1 LLFNFGDFWQCWQ
14 FWQSLYIHARPLWL
28 VPGLPSKRSFFN
40 LASLHREK
48 NSAMPKFIRHIAIFV
63 LLVTAIGS
71 PAQKRKPQPAAS
83 AEPSQ
88 PIKLMVDATHAPEKI
103 LHAQLEIPVTAGDVK
118 LVYPK
123 WIPGEHGPTGPIT
136 DFTGLMFFANGKR
149 LNWRRDLDEMYTIHV
164 TVPQG
169 VSTLQAKLDLVMPAP
184 PEGFSSGASATTQL
198 DMLSWNQVVLYV
210 LGKPTDDIPIVA
222 SLKLPTGWKYGTAL
236 PLAGESG
243 GQINFQ
249 QVSLTTLVDSP
260 VLSGA
265 HFRRIPLTPEG
276 PIQHYIDEVSDGE
289 AALDMPQATIDQYKH
304 LIAETGAL
312 YGARHYRD
320 YHFLLTLSD
329 HTAHFGLEHHE
340 SSDDRVAER
349 TMIDD
354 DARWLAGSLLS
365 HEMTHSWNGKYRR
378 PKGLAT
384 PDYQVPMEGDLLW
397 VYEGL
402 TQYLGDILAPRAGL
416 WTKQQFLD
424 ETAETAAALDHTPGR
439 SWRPLQDTANAAQLL
454 YNAPPEFESWRRSVD
469 YYPEGFLI
477 WLEADTVIRQQ
488 TKGQK
493 SMTDFCHIF
502 HGGGNTPPK
511 VITYTFDDVVKTLN
525 EVTPYDWA
533 KFLRDRLD
541 TYGPGA
547 PLGGI
552 INGGW
557 KLVYDDN
564 PSEFTKA
571 VEKVHN
577 AVDARFSIGLSLDD
591 KGSIQDVIVDSPAWK
606 AGISPGTML
615 VAVNG
620 RKFNPDILRDA
631 LKAGKGNGPNL
642 ELLVMNGD
650 YYKTFTLNYHDGEK
664 YAHLVRDESKQDVL
678 SDIIKPLAK

>member
-1 LLFNFGDFWQCWQ
+1 MLIVRRKTLKRIALLAMF
-14 FWQSLYIHARPLWL
+14 
-28 VPGLPSKRSFFN
+28 V
-40 LASLHREK
+40 
-48 NSAMPKFIRHIAIFV
+48 SA
-63 LLVTAIGS
+63 TAAL
-71 PAQKRKPQPAAS
+71 AQKHQPQPAAN
-83 AEPSQ
+83 EPPAQ
-88 PIKLMVDATHAPEKI
+88 PIHLVVDATHAPEKI
-103 LHAQLEIPVTAGDVK
+103 LHAQLQIPVAAGEVK
-118 LVYPK
+118 LVFPK

-136 DFTGLMFFANGKR
+136 DLTGMEFFANGQR
-149 LNWRRDLDEMYTIHV
+149 LNWRRDLDEMYMFHV
-164 TVPQG
+164 TIPQG
-169 VSTLQAKLDLVMPAP
+169 VTTLDARLDLVMPAP

-198 DMLSWNQVVLYV
+198 AMLSWNQVVLYV
-210 LGKPTDDIPIVA
+210 PGKHSDEIPIVA
-222 SLKLPTGWKYGTAL
+222 SLKLPAGWHYGTAL
-236 PLAGESG
+236 PVAGESA

-260 VLSGA
+260 VLAGA
-265 HFRRIPLTPEG
+265 HFRRIPLTPDG
-276 PIQHYIDEVSDGE
+276 PIQHYIDEVSDGD
-289 AALDMPQATIDQYKH
+289 AALQMPAETIAAYKR

-312 YGARHYRD
+312 YGARHYRE

-349 TMIDD
+349 TMVDD
-354 DARWLAGSLLS
+354 DERWLAGSLLS

-384 PDYQVPMEGDLLW
+384 PDYQVPMQGDLLW

-402 TQYLGDILAPRAGL
+402 TEYLGNILAPRAGL

-424 ETAETAAALDHTPGR
+424 ETAEIAAALDHTPGR
-439 SWRPLQDTANAAQLL
+439 SWRPLQDTADAAQLL

-477 WLEADTVIRQQ
+477 WLEADTIIRQQ
-488 TKGQK
+488 TKGEK
-493 SMTDFCHIF
+493 SINDFCQLF
-502 HGGGNTPPK
+502 HGGGNTLPRVVP
-511 VITYTFDDVVKTLN
+511 YTFTDVVETLN
-525 EVTPYDWA
+525 KVTPYDWK

-552 INGGW
+552 MNGGW
-557 KLVYDDN
+557 KLVYDEN

-571 VEKVHN
+571 MEKTRN
-577 AVDARFSIGLSLDD
+577 DVDARFSIGLSLDD
-591 KGSIQDVIVDSPAWK
+591 KGGIHDVIFDSLAGK
-606 AGISPGTML
+606 AGIAPGTTL

-620 RKFNPDILRDA
+620 RKYNPDILRDA
-631 LKAGKGNGPNL
+631 LKAGKGNGPSL

-664 YAHLVRDESKQDVL
+664 YAHLVRDESRPDVL
-678 SDIIKPLAK
+678 GEIIKPLAK

>member
-1 LLFNFGDFWQCWQ
+1 MFISQRAMRFAC
-14 FWQSLYIHARPLWL
+14 
-28 VPGLPSKRSFFN
+28 SFTV
-40 LASLHREK
+40 LATL
-48 NSAMPKFIRHIAIFV
+48 
-63 LLVTAIGS
+63 TANAFS
-71 PAQKRKPQPAAS
+71 QKKQPAPS
-83 AEPSQ
+83 APANTPLTQ
-88 PIKLMVDATHAPEKI
+88 PIKVAVDATQAPQKI
-103 LHAQLEIPVTAGDVK
+103 LHSQLEIPVTPGEVK
-118 LVYPK
+118 LVFPE

-136 DFTGLMFFANGKR
+136 DLTGLKFFANGQR
-149 LNWRRDLDEMYTIHV
+149 LSWRRSLTEMYEFHV

-169 VSTLQAKLDLVMPAP
+169 VTTLQANLDLVLPAP

-198 DMLSWNQVVLYV
+198 DMLSWNQVVLYPR
-210 LGKPTDDIPIVA
+210 GHNTDDIPVVA
-222 SLKLPTGWKYGTAL
+222 SVKLPSAWHFGTAL
-236 PLAGESG
+236 PVENEAAN
-243 GQINFQ
+243 QIIFK

-260 VLSGA
+260 VLAGA

-276 PIQHYIDEVSDGE
+276 PIQHYIDEVSDGD
-289 AALDMPQATIDQYKH
+289 AALQMPQETIDHYKQ

-312 YGARHYRD
+312 FQARHYRD

-340 SSDDRVAER
+340 SSDDRVGER

-354 DARWLAGSLLS
+354 DMRWLAGDLLS

-384 PDYQVPMEGDLLW
+384 PDYQQPMEGDLLW

-424 ETAETAAALDHTPGR
+424 EAAETAAALDHTPGR
-439 SWRPLQDTANAAQLL
+439 SWRPLQDTADAAQLL
-454 YNAPPEFESWRRSVD
+454 YSALPEFESWRRSVD

-488 TKGQK
+488 THGQK
-493 SMTDFCHIF
+493 SLNDFCRIF
-502 HGGGNTPPK
+502 HGGGNTPPLVK
-511 VITYTFDDVVKTLN
+511 PYTFDEVVSTLN
-525 EVTPYDWA
+525 QVAPYDWK
-533 KFLRDRLD
+533 KFLRERLD

-552 INGGW
+552 TNSGW

-564 PSEFTKA
+564 PSEYTKA
-571 VEKVHN
+571 VEKTRN
-577 AVDARFSIGLSLDD
+577 AVDARFSIGLALDD
-591 KGSIQDVIVDSPAWK
+591 KGGIHDVIMESPSWK
-606 AGISPGTML
+606 AGIAPGTTL

-620 RKFNPDILRDA
+620 RKYDPDILRDA
-631 LKAGKGNGPNL
+631 LKAGKDHGTNL

-650 YYKTFTLNYHDGEK
+650 YFKTFTVDYHDGEK
-664 YAHLVRDESKQDVL
+664 YAHLVRDESKPDML